1 MADLDCSITMPI
13 RSLLFLLGF
22 IFLFSL
28 LWHSW
33 QTIELLLRK
42 TDWWLFTISIIIN
55 LIGTFIVSK
64 LFQQLLAKYGVATT
78 YPKVCQIFFFAQ
90 VAKYIPGK
98 IWALWYQAT
107 LLNTVGSTTA
117 LVFTN
122 LELMGI
128 LILHTT
134 ALSLSLLFWQHNF
147 LISLF
152 FFVLSGILCW
162 QLLHHCHL
170 FKILHRF
177 IPSLKHLPITCQPQC
192 LPQEIIGFYILFTI
206 TYLSSQL
213 IMLHAVFKFSLDES
227 SHYIAYLGLAWM
239 VGVFA
244 VIVPGGMGIK
254 EIFFIFFAQLSNQP
268 PSLEMLTAIAVI
280 SRFWLILQEILGVM
294 LIFIWKRY
302 FLNHEVTK
310 S

>member
-1 MADLDCSITMPI
+1 MPI

-22 IFLFSL
+22 IFLFLL

-33 QTIELLLRK
+33 HTIELLLQK
-42 TDWWLFTISIIIN
+42 TDWLLFLISIIIN
-55 LIGTFIVSK
+55 LMGTFLVSR
-64 LFQQLLAKYGVATT
+64 LFQQLLAKYGVIAP
-78 YPKVCQIFFFAQ
+78 YAKVCQIFFFAQ
-90 VAKYIPGK
+90 VTKYIPGK

-134 ALSLSLLFWQHNF
+134 ALSLSLLFWQYNA
-147 LISLF
+147 LISIVF
-152 FFVLSGILCW
+152 LSLGGVLCW
-162 QLLHHCHL
+162 QLLRDCHL
-170 FKILHRF
+170 FRFLHWFISRYTSKQSPLCSCQSQGSPHIL
-177 IPSLKHLPITCQPQC
+177 IV
-192 LPQEIIGFYILFTI
+192 FYTVFTI
-206 TYLSSQL
+206 TYLSSQFM
-213 IMLHAVFKFSLDES
+213 MLHAVFKFSLDES
-227 SHYIAYLGLAWM
+227 SHYIAYLGLAWI

-254 EIFFIFFAQLSNQP
+254 EMFFIFFAQLSNQP
-268 PSLEMLTAIAVI
+268 FSLEILTAVAVI
-280 SRFWLILQEILGVM
+280 SRFWLILQEILGMVI
-294 LIFIWKRY
+294 IFIWQRY
-302 FLNHEVTK
+302 SLNHEITK

>member
-1 MADLDCSITMPI
+1 MSI

-22 IFLFSL
+22 LFLL
-28 LWHSW
+28 LLLVHSW
-33 QTIELLLRK
+33 QTIELFLQK
-42 TDWWLFTISIIIN
+42 TDWLLFIISIIIN
-55 LIGTFIVSK
+55 LIGTFLVST
-64 LFQQLLAKYGVATT
+64 LFQQLLAKYGVVTT

-90 VAKYIPGK
+90 VTKYIPGK

-122 LELMGI
+122 LELMAI

-134 ALSLSLLFWQHNF
+134 ALSLSLLFLQHN
-147 LISLF
+147 LMISLF
-152 FFVLSGILCW
+152 FLVIGGILCW
-162 QLLHHCHL
+162 QLLHHCYL
-170 FKILHRF
+170 FKILHRL
-177 IPSLKHLPITCQPQC
+177 IPRLRHLPITCQPQC
-192 LPQEIIGFYILFTI
+192 PPRAIIQFYTVFTI

-227 SHYIAYLGLAWM
+227 SHYIAYLGLAWI
-239 VGVFA
+239 VGVFS

-254 EIFFIFFAQLSNQP
+254 EMFFIFFAQLSSQP
-268 PSLEMLTAIAVI
+268 PSLEMLTAIAII
-280 SRFWLILQEILGVM
+280 SRFWLILQEILGVV
-294 LIFIWKRY
+294 IISIWQRY
-302 FLNHEVTK
+302 FSKHEITK

>member
-1 MADLDCSITMPI
+1 MPI

-22 IFLFSL
+22 LFLFL
-28 LWHSW
+28 LLVHSW
-33 QTIELLLRK
+33 HTIERLLQI
-42 TDWWLFTISIIIN
+42 TDWRLFTFSIIIN
-55 LIGTFIVSK
+55 LIGSFLVSA
-64 LFQQLLAKYGVATT
+64 LFQQLLAKYGIATT

-117 LVFTN
+117 LIFTN

-134 ALSLSLLFWQHNF
+134 AISLSLLFSQHSL
-147 LISLF
+147 LISLLF
-152 FFVLSGILCW
+152 FSLGSILCW
-162 QLLHHCHL
+162 QLLRDCHL
-170 FKILHRF
+170 FNIVHKFISRFKTKRLPLCSCHSQISLHF
-177 IPSLKHLPITCQPQC
+177 VF
-192 LPQEIIGFYILFTI
+192 GFYSLFTI
-206 TYLSSQL
+206 TYLSSQF
-213 IMLHAVFKFSLDES
+213 IMLHAVFKFSLEQS
-227 SHYIAYLGLAWM
+227 SDYIAYLGLAWL
-239 VGVFA
+239 VGVFT

-254 EIFFIFFAQLSNQP
+254 EFFFIFFAQLSNQP
-268 PSLEMLTAIAVI
+268 LSLETLTAIAVI
-280 SRFWLILQEILGVM
+280 SRFWLILQEMLGVAM
-294 LIFIWKRY
+294 MVIWQRY